1 MSCPGRRSSD
11 LAALAGYIRPHW
23 LRLVPVVILS
33 LAGTLVSLWVPYI
46 SKILVDEALLGR
58 NMATLFRAVTGFFLL
73 TLISYALNVW
83 SGLRYTRVSAEI
95 LFDMRLSLF
104 RHLQRLS
111 PRFWARTRLGEV
123 ISRINNDISEIQRV
137 AAETALAWIGHV
149 VFLAG
154 SVVMMLWLDVRL
166 FLVSLAALPIAVI
179 ALRRYRKQMESQAAG
194 VRQASA
200 SIGSFLIESLTG
212 MQLVVASNA
221 QEREAARFR
230 DGNDRFIDR
239 LMAMQR
245 TSYLA
250 GGVPGLLLA
259 GGSAAVFLYGGWS
272 VIDNRITI
280 GTLAAFLAYHLRLLN
295 PVQAM
300 MGLYA
305 NFATARVSLDRVREL
320 FDEPVEVLEPERP
333 VVIEEAR
340 GEIAFDNVSFYFDRG
355 TPVLEDVSFTI
366 APGEVVAIIGPSGSG
381 KSTIADLMLRMMD
394 PSCGVIRLD
403 GHDLKTLPLAGLRRF
418 IAAVDQ
424 EPFLFHAS
432 IEENLRY
439 AKPEATDKELGEAAA
454 AAGISDWVASLPQ
467 AYQTVVGE
475 RGMAVSAGEKQR
487 LALARAFLANPAVL
501 VLDEPT
507 SALDP
512 ENESRIMAACRQ
524 RLRGR
529 TVIVITHRGELA
541 RNADRAL
548 VVDQTRVLAR

>member
-1 MSCPGRRSSD
+1 MSCPEERPSD

-23 LRLVPVVILS
+23 RKLVPVVILS

-58 NMATLFRAVTGFFLL
+58 RMNVLAGAVAAFFLL
-73 TLISYALNVW
+73 TLVSYALNVW

-95 LFDMRLSLF
+95 LFEMRLSLF

-123 ISRINNDISEIQRV
+123 ISRINSDISEIQRV
-137 AAETALAWIGHV
+137 AAETALAWIGHL

-154 SVVMMLWLDVRL
+154 SVAMMLWLDARL
-166 FLVSLAALPIAVI
+166 FLVSLAALPLAVM
-179 ALRRYRKQMESQAAG
+179 ALRRYRKEMESRAAEL
-194 VRQASA
+194 RQASA

-212 MQLVVASNA
+212 VQLVVASNA

-230 DGNDRFIDR
+230 AGNDRFIDR
-239 LMAMQR
+239 LMTMQR

-250 GGVPGLLLA
+250 GGLPGLLLA
-259 GGSAAVFLYGGWS
+259 GGSAIVFLYGGWS
-272 VIDNRITI
+272 VIGNRITI
-280 GTLAAFLAYHLRLLN
+280 GTLVAFLAYHMRLLN
-295 PVQAM
+295 PVQGL

-305 NFATARVSLDRVREL
+305 NFATARVSLNRVREM
-320 FDEPVEVLEPERP
+320 FEERVEVVEPERP
-333 VVIEEAR
+333 VALAEAR
-340 GEIAFDNVSFYFDRG
+340 GAIAFENVSFYFDRG
-355 TPVLEDVSFTI
+355 ASVLEDVSFSV

-381 KSTIADLMLRMMD
+381 KSTIAGLLLRMMD
-394 PSCGVIRLD
+394 PSSGVVRLD
-403 GHDLKTLPLAGLRRF
+403 GHDLRTLALGDLRRLV
-418 IAAVDQ
+418 AVVDQ
-424 EPFLFHAS
+424 EPFLFHAP

-439 AKPEATDKELGEAAA
+439 ARPEATDQDLEAAAA
-454 AAGISDWVASLPQ
+454 AAGIADWIAGLPQ

-487 LALARAFLANPAVL
+487 LALARAFLADPAVL
-501 VLDEPT
+501 ILDEPT

-512 ENESRIMAACRQ
+512 ENESRVIAGYRSL
-524 RLRGR
+524 LRGR
-529 TVIVITHRGELA
+529 TVILITHRSELA
-541 RNADRAL
+541 RSADRVL